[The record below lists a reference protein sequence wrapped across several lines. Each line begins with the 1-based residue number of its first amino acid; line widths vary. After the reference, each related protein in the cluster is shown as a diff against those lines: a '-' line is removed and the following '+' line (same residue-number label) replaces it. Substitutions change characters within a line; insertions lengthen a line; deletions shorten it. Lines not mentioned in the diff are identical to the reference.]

1 MITVETFRTIS
12 RIDDTEQ
19 SDEAIALALNSAQAY
34 IVGITDVDAAD
45 AEDDDLV
52 QARVLLATSYLRT
65 GKIQAQASTAG
76 ASLSTRRPGAPE
88 LVDQAMRLIRP
99 WRRITADWPE

>member
-1 MITVETFRTIS
+1 MVTVAQY
-12 RIDDTEQ
+12 RIIAKVDDIEA
-19 SDEAIALALNSAQAY
+19 SDEAIALALNAAQSY
-34 IVGITDVDAAD
+34 IQGITDVDEAD
-45 AEDDDLV
+45 AEEDDLV

>member
-1 MITVETFRTIS
+1 MVTVALFRI
-12 RIDDTEQ
+12 IAKVDDIEA
-19 SDEAIALALNSAQAY
+19 SDEAIALALNAAQAY

-45 AEDDDLV
+45 AEDDDLK

-76 ASLSTRRPGAPE
+76 ASLSTRRPGASE
-88 LVDQAMRLIRP
+88 LVDAAMRLIRP